1 MKIGLS
7 YSRCVRDIVEGDV
20 DIKDVLVIIARTDF
34 DPRDDNQW
42 RSIWQGYGGGSDA
55 NLMGGFFGGSH
66 PEWAGYSDK
75 DEERFRKVS
84 IELVESG
91 KFHEPRKFGA
101 RPARMPY
108 YWLETFL
115 PDNELEKNPAAKKAF
130 EKFKMIAG
138 LVSPA
143 IKTVNDNF

>member
-7 YSRCVRDIVEGDV
+7 YSRCVRDIVDGKV
-20 DIKDVLVIIARTDF
+20 DIDDVLIIVSRTNF
-34 DPRDDNQW
+34 DPRDDTQW
-42 RSIWQGYGGGSDA
+42 SNIWQGYRSRSGLS
-55 NLMGGFFGGSH
+55 N
-66 PEWAGYSDK
+66 PEWTNYPDENEDK
-75 DEERFRKVS
+75 FRQIS
-84 IELVESG
+84 IELWQQG

-101 RPARMPY
+101 HPPRMPY

-130 EKFKMIAG
+130 DKFKMIAG

-143 IKTVNDNF
+143 TDRLNDNF